1 MVSLPPLDELYRHL
15 EAAYPNEG
23 CGVILNGPNGY
34 RVLPLEN
41 VYDRYHKVDPEQ
53 FPRSARTAYLI
64 DPKAWLKISREC
76 EQTGDQIV
84 VIIHSH
90 ADVGAYFSD
99 EDKAM
104 AAPNGQPLHPGVDY
118 LVVAVNDAKAEGA
131 KLFRFKNGE
140 FEEENVAVNR

>member
-1 MVSLPPLDELYRHL
+1 MVSLPPLEELYRHL

-23 CGVILNGPNGY
+23 CGVILKGPNGL

-41 VYDRYHKVDPEQ
+41 VYDKYHRVDPEQ
-53 FPRSARTAYLI
+53 YPRTSRTAYLI
-64 DPKAWLKISREC
+64 DPKAWLKISRES
-76 EQTGDQIV
+76 EQSGEQIA

-104 AAPNGQPLHPGVDY
+104 AAPGGIPLHPGVDY
-118 LVVAVNDAKAEGA
+118 LVVAVNNAKAEAA
-131 KLFRFKNGE
+131 KLFRFSNGQ
-140 FEEENVAVNR
+140 FEEENVVVNR